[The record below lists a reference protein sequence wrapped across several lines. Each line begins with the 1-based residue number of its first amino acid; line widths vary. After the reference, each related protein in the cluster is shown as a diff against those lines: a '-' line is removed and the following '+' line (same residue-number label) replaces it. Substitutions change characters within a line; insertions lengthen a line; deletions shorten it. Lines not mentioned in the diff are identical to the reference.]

1 MNELLILRIPASIS
15 ARSSML
21 AIVLLASTFAAA
33 STPQGSFEKTF
44 QVSGP
49 VDLEVQTRSGNITVR
64 SGPAGS
70 VAIRGKSFVGDRWL
84 AGNRHAEVAEIEQHP
99 PLRQDGNSIRIDYV
113 NARDISVDYEI
124 TVPAETAVRAH
135 TGSGDQTIEGVHG
148 NADLQSGS
156 GDMRLSRLTGEIR
169 VQTGSGD
176 VRAREIAGPVRGG
189 AGSGNL
195 EVEETG
201 AGDID
206 LHTGSG
212 NIAVRGIQGAFRG
225 EAGSGDVTAEGT
237 QMGAWEVRT
246 GSGTIRVRLP
256 ASAAFDAN
264 LSTSS
269 GTLDIDAPI
278 TMTVQGRVQESHK
291 QIVGKVRGGGPLLTL
306 HTGSG
311 DIHIE

>member
-1 MNELLILRIPASIS
+1 MSEQSILHIPVSIS
-15 ARSSML
+15 ARSSIL
-21 AIVLLASTFAAA
+21 AIVLLASAFAAA

-49 VDLEVQTRSGNITVR
+49 VDLEVQTRSGDIIVR

-70 VAIRGKSFVGDRWL
+70 VAIRGKIYVGDRWL

-99 PLRQDGNSIRIDYV
+99 PLRQDGKSVRIDYV
-113 NARDISVDYEI
+113 NARDISVNYEI
-124 TVPAETAVRAH
+124 TVPVDTTVHAH
-135 TGSGDQTIEGVHG
+135 TGSGDQVIEDVHG

-156 GDMRLSRLTGEIR
+156 GNMKLSRLTGEIR

-176 VRAREIAGPVRGG
+176 VQAREIAGPVRGG

-195 EVEETG
+195 ELEETG
-201 AGDID
+201 AGDVD

-212 NIAVRGIQGAFRG
+212 NVTVRGIQGAFRG
-225 EAGSGDVTAEGT
+225 EAGSGDITAEGT
-237 QMGAWEVRT
+237 QMGGWEIRT
-246 GSGTIRVRLP
+246 GSGNIRVRLP
-256 ASAAFDAN
+256 ANAAFDAN

-278 TMTVQGRVQESHK
+278 TMTVQGRVQETHK

-306 HTGSG
+306 RTGSG